1 MGRKIFV
8 SYKYKD
14 SDVQELSMPG
24 IIQPTWVSDYVEYIK
39 KHILASEDI
48 YKGENQDE
56 DISEWPV
63 YKIEEHLKVKIRDSS
78 VTIVLISPNMKE
90 PYKWEKSQ
98 WIPWEIQYSLRE
110 TTRNGRTSHN
120 NAILAVVLP
129 NKNGSYDYYNKDNL
143 FSILKSNINNGY
155 AYVTKWNDFKAY
167 PNLSI
172 NQAIENKDN
181 TPTYKVVKTI

>member
-56 DISEWPV
+56 AN
-63 YKIEEHLKVKIRDSS
+63 SS
-78 VTIVLISPNMKE
+78 
-90 PYKWEKSQ
+90 
-98 WIPWEIQYSLRE
+98 
-110 TTRNGRTSHN
+110 RNR
-120 NAILAVVLP
+120 
-129 NKNGSYDYYNKDNL
+129 DYYM
-143 FSILKSNINNGY
+143 FFG
-155 AYVTKWNDFKAY
+155 T
-167 PNLSI
+167 
-172 NQAIENKDN
+172 
-181 TPTYKVVKTI
+181 